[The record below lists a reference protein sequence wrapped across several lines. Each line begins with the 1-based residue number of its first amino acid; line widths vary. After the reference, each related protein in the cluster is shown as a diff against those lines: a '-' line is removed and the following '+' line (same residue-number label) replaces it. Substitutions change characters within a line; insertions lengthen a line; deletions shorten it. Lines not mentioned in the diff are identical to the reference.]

1 MRSTRCVAFGTF
13 PTSRDVRVGSV
24 KRIKADFTDASG
36 MMGSRPQVIL
46 SSVKAMS
53 DAAAMVRKEII

>member
-1 MRSTRCVAFGTF
+1 VLGLKHIAGSCDQ
-13 PTSRDVRVGSV
+13 PDVRVGSV

-36 MMGSRPQVIL
+36 MMGLRPQVIL

-53 DAAAMVRKEII
+53 DAAAMVRKEIS